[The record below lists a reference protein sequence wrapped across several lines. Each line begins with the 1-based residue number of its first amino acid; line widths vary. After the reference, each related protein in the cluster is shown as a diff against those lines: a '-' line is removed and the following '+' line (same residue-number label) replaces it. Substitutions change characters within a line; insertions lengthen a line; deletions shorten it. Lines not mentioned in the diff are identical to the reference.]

1 MNFRDLQHG
10 SMIDKTIYN
19 TVTSL
24 LTDIFGRD
32 SGEFVFDL
40 PLHTDANKKKI
51 IDNWML
57 IKKMFNLDSKI
68 KSQDKV
74 ITQTFKCIALYLN
87 DIYNFDQ
94 PIDIKKYVKSI
105 TNSITKTHTNINQT
119 IIFF

>member
-1 MNFRDLQHG
+1 
-10 SMIDKTIYN
+10 
-19 TVTSL
+19 
-24 LTDIFGRD
+24 
-32 SGEFVFDL
+32 
-40 PLHTDANKKKI
+40 
-51 IDNWML
+51 ML